1 MLHKSYGPQ
10 NFAVFM
16 LVDHSTAAWPPAK
29 LRLHD
34 ELLRVHSEKKISP
47 QQTLKNEIKK
57 HVKFKSFQGQ
67 GSGPAA
73 ATTLDVAMEK
83 CVATIKQIIIIGFG
97 CQGGIIASAKL
108 KGAFM
113 GQE

>member
-1 MLHKSYGPQ
+1 M
-10 NFAVFM
+10 
-16 LVDHSTAAWPPAK
+16 DHRTLQFLCLLIIRQRSLASCQVEIARRTVTCSFREEDFTAA
-29 LRLHD
+29 D
-34 ELLRVHSEKKISP
+34 SKKRD
-47 QQTLKNEIKK
+47 KK

-83 CVATIKQIIIIGFG
+83 CVLTIKQIIIIGFG